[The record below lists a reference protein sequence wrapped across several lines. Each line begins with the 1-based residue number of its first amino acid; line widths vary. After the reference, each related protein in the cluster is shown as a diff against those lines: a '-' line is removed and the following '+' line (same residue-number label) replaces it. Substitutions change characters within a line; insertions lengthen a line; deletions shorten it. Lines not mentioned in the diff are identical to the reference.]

1 MKSLKSYVAKGE
13 FYKAV
18 VDDGSDLVFVVDYGG
33 LILYHNAAVRQLG
46 YKKGSLNGKHFIDLV
61 PSSSR
66 ASFMKRF
73 RQACKNAFTQGVEFQ
88 VLGRDG
94 KPKDFEFNAVNLRQ
108 KAGMEGLILDCRDI
122 TQRKRVAMELIQ
134 AQKAKDLFLANI
146 SHEIRTPINGIA
158 GMTTLLDQDIS
169 PAEHHTYLAAIR
181 GAAENLKVIINDIL
195 DLASIESGKIH
206 FEKIDFSMEELL
218 NGLMDTYHMQAKAKG
233 LSLQLELAPEATRQ
247 FIGDPVRVSQII
259 TNLVSNAIKFTHKGG
274 VTIRCAL
281 QEKVKD
287 QYHIRFEVEDSGIG
301 IPGGKLS
308 TIFESFSQADASIT
322 RQYGGTGLGLTIARQ
337 LVESQKGTIRV
348 SSKVNKGSVFT
359 VTLPFRLSRKKSRIA
374 GKTGQTS
381 VIPHL
386 PQVKILLVEDNEINR
401 LYASAILKR
410 WDCSVDHAENG
421 KVALEKALTCRYS
434 LILMDVQMPV
444 MDGYEAT
451 QQIRKAAEPFRS
463 VAIVGLT
470 AHAARKDIEKCLQS
484 GMDACVLKPFTPEQ
498 LYEGIRKCIPAGQS
512 GVQSPASMMNPTKGL
527 VNLRYLEEASQNDKG
542 FVRTMLDSLVTNL
555 PRDVEEIR
563 SAVNE
568 SNWSSAVE
576 AIHRAKS
583 SLIMI
588 GLENTRKLAAQAEEL
603 IRKGEIDFVPAIA
616 EDICITLERAVAE
629 MKEMRLD

>member
-1 MKSLKSYVAKGE
+1 MKSLKSYVAKGA

-18 VDDGSDLVFVVDYGG
+18 VDDGSDLVFVVDYDG
-33 LILYHNAAVRQLG
+33 LILYHNAAVKQLG
-46 YKKGSLNGKHFIDLV
+46 YKKGSLNGKHFIDLL

-66 ASFMKRF
+66 ASFKKRF
-73 RQACKNAFTQGVEFQ
+73 RQACKSAFTQGVEFQ
-88 VLGRDG
+88 VLDRDG
-94 KPKDFEFNAVNLRQ
+94 KSKDFEFNAVNLRQ

-122 TQRKRVAMELIQ
+122 TQRKKVAMELIQ

-158 GMTTLLDQDIS
+158 GMTTLLDQEIS

-206 FEKIDFSMEELL
+206 FEKIDFSMQELL
-218 NGLMDTYHMQAKAKG
+218 NGLMDTYQLQAKTKG
-233 LSLQLELAPEATRQ
+233 LSLCLELAPEANRQ

-259 TNLVSNAIKFTHKGG
+259 TNLISNAIKFTHKGG
-274 VTIRCAL
+274 ITIRCGL
-281 QEKVKD
+281 QQKVKD

-301 IPGGKLS
+301 IPESKLT
-308 TIFESFSQADASIT
+308 TIFESFSQADATIT

-337 LVESQKGTIRV
+337 LVESQKGTIHV

-359 VTLPFRLSRKKSRIA
+359 VTLPFRLSRKLTKSTGKA
-374 GKTGQTS
+374 GKPA

-386 PQVKILLVEDNEINR
+386 PQLKVLLVEDNEINR

-410 WDCSVDHAENG
+410 WDSSVDHAENG
-421 KVALEKALTCRYS
+421 KVALEKILTGNYN

-451 QQIRKAAEPFRS
+451 QQIRRS
-463 VAIVGLT
+463 VEPLRSIPIVGLT

-498 LYEGIRKCIPAGQS
+498 LYEGIRKYVPAGQ
-512 GVQSPASMMNPTKGL
+512 VAVPASAPMANTTKGL
-527 VNLRYLEEASQNDKG
+527 VNLKYLQEASQNDKG
-542 FVRTMLDSLVTNL
+542 FVRTMLDSLITNL
-555 PRDVEEIR
+555 PKDVEEIR
-563 SAVNE
+563 SAVND
-568 SNWSSAVE
+568 SNWSRAVE
-576 AIHRAKS
+576 AIHRVKS

-588 GLENTRKLAAQAEEL
+588 GLENTRKQAAHAEDL
-603 IRKGEIDFVPAIA
+603 LRKGEVEVVPALA
-616 EDICITLERAVAE
+616 EEICHKIELAVEE
-629 MKEMRLD
+629 MKTMKIK